1 MEPRSRNPLT
11 MPAGSVLGVIMIAL
25 GISALFNSEAIVRAG
40 ESMQPGH
47 TRDVVLSVGRPLDDV
62 AGAIGLHLP
71 RKGFDLAFGQESKTA
86 KGTELEEGSTAI
98 LRANRRKRRA
108 QGFAQPTQQDEVNM
122 LVTGDSQAQFVGEIL
137 TDLLPSD
144 LFDVSVVAR
153 NATGLSNPEFF
164 NWEINAQQEIAARNP
179 DAVVM
184 VMGGNDG
191 FNMLHEGTL
200 YGPDDANWQLEY
212 ARRAAVVM
220 RELGSN
226 GKRPVYWVPPPT
238 ARDPKFNEIYA
249 TQNKA
254 VEQAAAAV
262 DGARYV
268 DIYNTINHGRYSDE
282 LKIDGRRVLA
292 RQSDGVHF
300 SREGA
305 VVPARLILRAMAKD
319 YRVLRADASD

>member
-1 MEPRSRNPLT
+1 

-25 GISALFNSEAIVRAG
+25 GIAALFNSEAIVRAG

-71 RKGFDLAFGQESKTA
+71 RKGLDLAFGQESKTA
-86 KGTELEEGSTAI
+86 KGTELEQGSTAI

-108 QGFAQPTQQDEVNM
+108 QGFAQPTQQDEVNVF
-122 LVTGDSQAQFVGEIL
+122 VTGDSQAQFVGEIL

-153 NATGLSNPEFF
+153 NATGLTNPEFF
-164 NWEINAQQEIAARNP
+164 NWEINAQQEIAARKP

-191 FNMLHEGTL
+191 FNVLREGTL
-200 YGPDDANWQLEY
+200 YGPEDPNWQLEY

-268 DIYNTINHGRYSDE
+268 DIYDTINHGRYSDE

-319 YRVLRADASD
+319 YRVLRADASP

>member
-1 MEPRSRNPLT
+1 
-11 MPAGSVLGVIMIAL
+11 MPAGRVLGVILIAL
-25 GISALFNSEAIVRAG
+25 GIAALFNSEAIVRAG

-47 TRDVVLSVGRPLDDV
+47 TRDAVLSVARPLDDV
-62 AGAIGLHLP
+62 AGAIGFHLP

-86 KGTELEEGSTAI
+86 EGTELEQGSTAI
-98 LRANRRKRRA
+98 LRANRRKRKR
-108 QGFAQPTQQDEVNM
+108 QEFAQPTQQDEVNVF
-122 LVTGDSQAQFVGEIL
+122 VTGDSQAQFVGEIL

-144 LFDVSVVAR
+144 LFDVSMVAR
-153 NATGLSNPEFF
+153 NATGLTNPEFF
-164 NWEINAQQEIAARNP
+164 NWEINAKQEIAARNP

-184 VMGGNDG
+184 VIGGNDG
-191 FNMLHEGTL
+191 FNVLHDGAL
-200 YGPDDANWQLEY
+200 YGPDDPAWQLEY

-238 ARDPKFNEIYA
+238 ARDPKFNQIYA

-319 YRVLRADASD
+319 YRVLGADAPG

>member
-1 MEPRSRNPLT
+1 
-11 MPAGSVLGVIMIAL
+11 
-25 GISALFNSEAIVRAG
+25 
-40 ESMQPGH
+40 
-47 TRDVVLSVGRPLDDV
+47 VLSVGRPLDDV

-71 RKGFDLAFGQESKTA
+71 REGFDLAFGQESKTA

-98 LRANRRKRRA
+98 LRANRRKRKA
-108 QGFAQPTQQDEVNM
+108 QGFPQPTQQDEIDVF
-122 LVTGDSQAQFVGEIL
+122 VTGDSQAQFVGEIL

-153 NATGLSNPEFF
+153 NATGLTNPEFF
-164 NWEINAQQEIAARNP
+164 NWEINAQQEIAARKP

-191 FNMLHEGTL
+191 FNVLHDGTL
-200 YGPDDANWQLEY
+200 YGPDDPNWQLEY

-220 RELGSN
+220 RALGST
-226 GKRPVYWVPPPT
+226 GQRPVYWVPPPT

-319 YRVLRADASD
+319 YEVLRADASP

>member
-1 MEPRSRNPLT
+1 
-11 MPAGSVLGVIMIAL
+11 MPAGSVLGVILIAL
-25 GISALFNSEAIVRAG
+25 GIAALFNSEAIVRAG

-47 TRDVVLSVGRPLDDV
+47 TRDVVLSVARPLDDV

-71 RKGFDLAFGQESKTA
+71 RKGLDLAFGQESKTA
-86 KGTELEEGSTAI
+86 KGTELEQGSTAI

-108 QGFAQPTQQDEVNM
+108 QGFAQPTQQDEVNV

-153 NATGLSNPEFF
+153 NATGLTNPEFF

-191 FNMLHEGTL
+191 FNVLHEGTL
-200 YGPDDANWQLEY
+200 YGPDDPNWQLEY

-220 RELGSN
+220 RELSSN

-254 VEQAAAAV
+254 IEQAAAAV
-262 DGARYV
+262 DGARSV
-268 DIYNTINHGRYSDE
+268 AIYDTINHGRYSDE

-305 VVPARLILRAMAKD
+305 VVPARLILQAMAKD
-319 YRVLRADASD
+319 YRVLNASG

>member
-1 MEPRSRNPLT
+1 
-11 MPAGSVLGVIMIAL
+11 MPAGSVLGVILIAL
-25 GISALFNSEAIVRAG
+25 GIAALFNSEAIVRAG

-71 RKGFDLAFGQESKTA
+71 RKGLDLAFDQESKTA
-86 KGTELEEGSTAI
+86 KGTELEQGSTAI
-98 LRANRRKRRA
+98 LRANRRKRKA
-108 QGFAQPTQQDEVNM
+108 QGFAQPTQQDEVNVF
-122 LVTGDSQAQFVGEIL
+122 VTGDSQAQFVGEIL

-153 NATGLSNPEFF
+153 NATGLTNPEFF
-164 NWEINAQQEIAARNP
+164 NWEINARQEIAARKP

-191 FNMLHEGTL
+191 FNVLHEGTL
-200 YGPDDANWQLEY
+200 YGPDDPNWQLEY

-220 RELGSN
+220 RELSSN

-268 DIYNTINHGRYSDE
+268 DIYDTINHGRYSDE

-305 VVPARLILRAMAKD
+305 VVPARLLLRAMAKD
-319 YRVLRADASD
+319 YRVLRADASE

>member
-1 MEPRSRNPLT
+1 
-11 MPAGSVLGVIMIAL
+11 MPAGSVLGVILIAL
-25 GISALFNSEAIVRAG
+25 TVAALFNSEAIVRAG

-47 TRDVVLSVGRPLDDV
+47 TRDIVLSVGRPLDDV
-62 AGAIGLHLP
+62 AGAIGFHLP

-86 KGTELEEGSTAI
+86 EGTELEQGSTAI

-108 QGFAQPTQQDEVNM
+108 QGFAQPTRQDEVNV
-122 LVTGDSQAQFVGEIL
+122 LVTGDSQAQFVGELL

-153 NATGLSNPEFF
+153 NATGLTNPEFF
-164 NWEINAQQEIAARNP
+164 NWEINAKQEIAARDP

-191 FNMLHEGTL
+191 FNVLSNGQL
-200 YGPDDANWQLEY
+200 YGPDDPQWQTEY
-212 ARRAAVVM
+212 ARRTAVVM

-238 ARDPKFNEIYA
+238 ARDPKYNGIYA

-254 VEQAAAAV
+254 VEQAAMAV
-262 DGARYV
+262 PGARYV

-292 RQSDGVHF
+292 RQADGVHF

-305 VVPARLILRAMAKD
+305 VVPARLIFRAMTKD
-319 YRVLRADASD
+319 YKVLRADAAD

>member
-1 MEPRSRNPLT
+1 
-11 MPAGSVLGVIMIAL
+11 MPAGSVLGVILIAL
-25 GISALFNSEAIVRAG
+25 GVAALFNSEAIVRAG

-71 RKGFDLAFGQESKTA
+71 REGLDRAFGQESKTA
-86 KGTELEEGSTAI
+86 QGTELEQGSTEI
-98 LRANRRKRRA
+98 LRANRRKRQA
-108 QGFAQPTQQDEVNM
+108 QTFAQPTQQDEISV
-122 LVTGDSQAQFVGEIL
+122 LVTGDSQAQFVGELL

-153 NATGLSNPEFF
+153 NATGLTNPEFF

-191 FNMLHEGTL
+191 FNVLHEGTL
-200 YGPDDANWQLEY
+200 YGPDDPNWQLEY

-319 YRVLRADASD
+319 YRVLRADASG

>member
-1 MEPRSRNPLT
+1 
-11 MPAGSVLGVIMIAL
+11 MPAGSVLGVILIAL
-25 GISALFNSEAIVRAG
+25 GIAALFNSEAIVRAG

-47 TRDVVLSVGRPLDDV
+47 TRDVVLSVARPLDDV

-71 RKGFDLAFGQESKTA
+71 RKGLDLAFGQESKTA
-86 KGTELEEGSTAI
+86 KGTELEQGSTAI

-108 QGFAQPTQQDEVNM
+108 QGFAQPTQQDEVNV

-153 NATGLSNPEFF
+153 NATGLTNPEFF

-191 FNMLHEGTL
+191 FNVLHEGSL
-200 YGPDDANWQLEY
+200 YGPDDPNWQLEY

-220 RELGSN
+220 RELSSN

-254 VEQAAAAV
+254 IEQAAAAV

-268 DIYNTINHGRYSDE
+268 DIYDTINHGRYSDE

-305 VVPARLILRAMAKD
+305 VVPARLILQAMAKD
-319 YRVLRADASD
+319 YRVLNASG

>member
-108 QGFAQPTQQDEVNM
+108 QGFAQPTQQDEVNV

>member
-1 MEPRSRNPLT
+1 

-25 GISALFNSEAIVRAG
+25 GIAALFNSEAIVRAG

-71 RKGFDLAFGQESKTA
+71 RKGLDLAFGQESKTA
-86 KGTELEEGSTAI
+86 KGTELEQGSTAI

-108 QGFAQPTQQDEVNM
+108 QGFAQPTQQDEVNVF
-122 LVTGDSQAQFVGEIL
+122 VTGDSQAQFVGEIL

-153 NATGLSNPEFF
+153 NATGLTNPEFF
-164 NWEINAQQEIAARNP
+164 NWEINARQEIAARKP

-184 VMGGNDG
+184 VIGGNDG
-191 FNMLHEGTL
+191 FNVLVNGQL
-200 YGPDDANWQLEY
+200 YGPDTPQWQLEY
-212 ARRAAVVM
+212 ARRTAVVM

-238 ARDPKFNEIYA
+238 VRDSEFNSIFA
-249 TQNKA
+249 SQNKA

-262 DGARYV
+262 PGGRYV
-268 DIYNTINHGRYSDE
+268 DIYYTINHGRYSDT

-292 RQSDGVHF
+292 RQADGVHF
-300 SREGA
+300 TREGA
-305 VVPARLILRAMAKD
+305 VVPARLILRAMARD
-319 YRVLRADASD
+319 YRVLRDAAD

>member
-1 MEPRSRNPLT
+1 
-11 MPAGSVLGVIMIAL
+11 MPAGRVLGVILIAL
-25 GISALFNSEAIVRAG
+25 GIAALFNSEAIVRAG

-47 TRDVVLSVGRPLDDV
+47 TRDAVLSVARPLDDV
-62 AGAIGLHLP
+62 AGAIGFHLP

-86 KGTELEEGSTAI
+86 EGTELEQGSTAI
-98 LRANRRKRRA
+98 LRANRRKRKR
-108 QGFAQPTQQDEVNM
+108 QEFAQPTQQDEVNVF
-122 LVTGDSQAQFVGEIL
+122 VTGDSQAQFVGEIL

-164 NWEINAQQEIAARNP
+164 NWEINAQQEIAARKP

-191 FNMLHEGTL
+191 FNVLHEGTL
-200 YGPDDANWQLEY
+200 YGPDDPNWQLEY

-238 ARDPKFNEIYA
+238 ARDPKYNEIYA

-254 VEQAAAAV
+254 VEQAAIAV

-268 DIYNTINHGRYSDE
+268 DIYNTINHARYSDE

-319 YRVLRADASD
+319 YKVLRADASP

>member
-319 YRVLRADASD
+319 YRVLRADAAD